1 MRSETKGSA
10 PRRAEARRRAVGEH
24 QAPPAAGVPVEGAGL
39 PVVVD
44 VVVEGAAGTG
54 VPAGVPVEGGAG
66 TGVPGGVTAEPAGE
80 EPVEGAAGTGVPVGV
95 PVEGG
100 AGTGVPGGVGVAGTG
115 GVEEPAGAAGEG
127 FFLSRCTKLTAWSFT
142 ERARRMRDE
151 G

>member
-1 MRSETKGSA
+1 M
-10 PRRAEARRRAVGEH
+10 GER
-24 QAPPAAGVPVEGAGL
+24 QAPPAAGVPL
-39 PVVVD
+39 
-44 VVVEGAAGTG
+44 AAG
-54 VPAGVPVEGGAG
+54 V
-66 TGVPGGVTAEPAGE
+66 
-80 EPVEGAAGTGVPVGV
+80 PVEGAAGTGVPVGV